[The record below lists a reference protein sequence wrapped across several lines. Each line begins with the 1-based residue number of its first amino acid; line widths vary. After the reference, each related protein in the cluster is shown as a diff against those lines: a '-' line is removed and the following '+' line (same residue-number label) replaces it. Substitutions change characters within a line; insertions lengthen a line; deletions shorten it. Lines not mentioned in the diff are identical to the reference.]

1 MKFMRHYIGVTKK
14 EYKGFHPVHQKK
26 SLDESIIP
34 NGVWDCLQAAM
45 SIRAPVLVFP
55 VNDMLTYEPLPGMTN
70 YSTRDA
76 SLPNRGIISCLTQAG
91 GCAPSHWDA
100 DKLSYALSMTKN
112 EIKPALRDVLLLK
125 PGSTVN
131 DVFEGKHR

>member
-1 MKFMRHYIGVTKK
+1 M
-14 EYKGFHPVHQKK
+14 
-26 SLDESIIP
+26 
-34 NGVWDCLQAAM
+34 
-45 SIRAPVLVFP
+45 
-55 VNDMLTYEPLPGMTN
+55 
-70 YSTRDA
+70 
-76 SLPNRGIISCLTQAG
+76 ISCLTHAG

-100 DKLSYALSMTKN
+100 DKQMYAPSITKI